1 MFPSNDTARGGHF
14 TFAARRVPKTRRA
27 GFSLTELLVV
37 LVILGLLMGLVAQ
50 NYLGKADQARVTTA
64 ELQIENLHGAL
75 KSYRLDIGRYPTTEQ
90 GLAALM
96 KAPTQVQDYWHGP
109 YLDKE
114 LPSDPWNTPYR
125 YRYPVDNL
133 QGLALYSLG
142 PDATEGGEDD
152 NADIGILPDPAAE

>member
-1 MFPSNDTARGGHF
+1 MPRA
-14 TFAARRVPKTRRA
+14 A

-50 NYLGKADQARVTTA
+50 NYLGKADKAHVTAAR
-64 ELQIENLHGAL
+64 LQIENLHGAL
-75 KSYRLDIGRYPTTEQ
+75 KSYRLDVGHYPSTEQ

-96 KAPTQVQDYWHGP
+96 KPPAEVQEYWHGP

-114 LPSDPWNTPYR
+114 VPDDPWRTPYR
-125 YRYPVDNL
+125 YQYPANNL

-142 PDATEGGEDD
+142 ADRAEGGDGD
-152 NADIGILPDPAAE
+152 NADVGLLPETPADETLAE